1 MTIFDRLYTEAMQRP
16 EVVVAL
22 PIAIAIAV
30 FFWSLDRIRKE
41 RIARPLETSAVRA
54 TPRELVDRL
63 LRPAAENLSQ
73 RRTVQ
78 GKPTLTEDLA
88 RAGLNITPAEYL
100 LIRIGSV
107 ALGALIG
114 LFRFGISIGPIVLG
128 AVAFVL
134 PPLVVTYLQRRR
146 QNLFNDQLTGML
158 QLLSNSLKTGYAIDR
173 ALETVASKSRPPVS
187 TEFERVTTEIT
198 LGTSVEDALS
208 ALLLRI
214 NSPDLEFIV
223 TAILLHVRVGGN
235 LAEVLDTIS
244 DTLRD
249 RLQTKRDMSVLTA
262 QSRASATIITG
273 LPILLALGLYVFVPG
288 YFAPMTSTLI
298 GYILLGIAGLFILI
312 GNILIRRMTA
322 LQS

>member
-1 MTIFDRLYTEAMQRP
+1 MNPPPQVI
-16 EVVVAL
+16 VAV
-22 PIAIAIAV
+22 PMAAAIVV

-41 RIARPLETSAVRA
+41 RTERVVTETAARA
-54 TPRELVDRL
+54 TPRELVERL
-63 LRPAAENLSQ
+63 LRPAADNLSQ
-73 RRTVQ
+73 RRSVR
-78 GKPTLTEDLA
+78 GRPTLTEDLA
-88 RAGLNITPAEYL
+88 RAGLNITPPEYL
-100 LIRIGSV
+100 LMRIGAV
-107 ALGALIG
+107 ALGALVG
-114 LFRFGISIGPIVLG
+114 LFRFGFTIGPVILG
-128 AVAFVL
+128 AVGFIV
-134 PPLVVTYLQRRR
+134 PPLVVAYLQRRR
-146 QNLFNDQLTGML
+146 QNLFNEQLTAML

-173 ALETVASKSRPPVS
+173 ALETVATKSRPPVS

-223 TAILLHVRVGGN
+223 TAILLHSRVGGN

-273 LPILLALGLYVFVPG
+273 LPILLALGLYIFVPG
-288 YFAPMTSTLI
+288 YFAPMTSTVV
-298 GYILLGIAGLFILI
+298 GYVLLGIAAFFVLI
-312 GNILIRRMTA
+312 GNIIIQRMSA
-322 LQS
+322 LEA

>member
-1 MTIFDRLYTEAMQRP
+1 MNLPPQVI
-16 EVVVAL
+16 VAV
-22 PIAIAIAV
+22 PMAGAIVV

-41 RIARPLETSAVRA
+41 RIARPLVATVPRA
-54 TPRELVDRL
+54 TPRELVERL
-63 LRPAAENLSQ
+63 LRPAADNLSQ
-73 RRTVQ
+73 RRSAS

-100 LIRIGSV
+100 LIRIGAV

-114 LFRFGISIGPIVLG
+114 LFRFGFSIGPVVLG
-128 AVAFVL
+128 LIGFIV
-134 PPLVVTYLQRRR
+134 PPLVMAFLQRRR
-146 QNLFNDQLTGML
+146 QTMFNEQLTGML

-173 ALETVASKSRPPVS
+173 ALETVASKSQPPVS
-187 TEFERVTTEIT
+187 TEFERVATEIT
-198 LGTSVEDALS
+198 LGTSVEEALS

-214 NSPDLEFIV
+214 NSSDLEFIV
-223 TAILLHVRVGGN
+223 TAILLHTRVGGN

-288 YFAPMTSTLI
+288 YFAPMTSTFV
-298 GYILLGIAGLFILI
+298 GYVLLGIAALLVLI
-312 GNILIRRMTA
+312 GNVLIQRMTTLDA
-322 LQS
+322 

>member
-1 MTIFDRLYTEAMQRP
+1 MSNAVI
-16 EVVVAL
+16 VAVPMAL
-22 PIAIAIAV
+22 AIAV

-41 RIARPLETSAVRA
+41 RIARPLDGDGAPTRA
-54 TPRELVDRL
+54 TPRELVEKL
-63 LRPAAENLSQ
+63 LRPAADNLSQ
-73 RRTVQ
+73 RRSVA

-88 RAGLNITPAEYL
+88 RAGLNITPSEYL
-100 LIRIGSV
+100 LIRFGAI

-114 LFRFGISIGPIVLG
+114 LFRFGFSIGPLILAAIGFIV
-128 AVAFVL
+128 
-134 PPLVVTYLQRRR
+134 PPLVVNYLQRRR
-146 QNLFNDQLTGML
+146 QNMFNEQLAGML

-173 ALETVASKSRPPVS
+173 ALETVAAKSQPPVS

-198 LGTSVEDALS
+198 LGTSVEEALS

-223 TAILLHVRVGGN
+223 TAILLHSRVGGN
-235 LAEVLDTIS
+235 LAEVLDNIS

-273 LPILLALGLYVFVPG
+273 LPILLGLGLYVFVPG
-288 YFAPMTSTLI
+288 YFAPMTSTFV
-298 GYILLGIAGLFILI
+298 GYILLGIAVVLIVI

-322 LQS
+322 LQA

>member
-1 MTIFDRLYTEAMQRP
+1 MSLPPQVI
-16 EVVVAL
+16 VAV
-22 PIAIAIAV
+22 PMAAAIVV

-41 RIARPLETSAVRA
+41 RIARPLAPSAPRA
-54 TPRELVDRL
+54 TPRELVERL
-63 LRPAAENLSQ
+63 LRPAADNLSQ
-73 RRTVQ
+73 RRSAS

-88 RAGLNITPAEYL
+88 RAGLNITPSEYL
-100 LIRIGSV
+100 LIRIGAV

-114 LFRFGISIGPIVLG
+114 LFRFGFSIGPVVLG
-128 AVAFVL
+128 LIGFIV
-134 PPLVVTYLQRRR
+134 PPLVLAFLQRRR
-146 QNLFNDQLTGML
+146 QTMFNEQLTGML

-173 ALETVASKSRPPVS
+173 ALETVASKSQPPVS
-187 TEFERVTTEIT
+187 TEFERVATEIT
-198 LGTSVEDALS
+198 LGTSVEEALS

-214 NSPDLEFIV
+214 NSSDLEFIV
-223 TAILLHVRVGGN
+223 TAILLHTRVGGN

-298 GYILLGIAGLFILI
+298 GYVLLGIAALLVVI
-312 GNILIRRMTA
+312 GNVLIQRMTA
-322 LQS
+322 LDA

>member
-1 MTIFDRLYTEAMQRP
+1 MA
-16 EVVVAL
+16 A
-22 PIAIAIAV
+22 AIAV
-30 FFWSLDRIRKE
+30 FFWSIDRVRKE
-41 RIARPLETSAVRA
+41 HLSRPAEMVGPRA
-54 TPRELVDRL
+54 TPRELVERL
-63 LRPAAENLSQ
+63 LRPAADNLSL
-73 RRTVQ
+73 RRSAD
-78 GKPTLTEDLA
+78 GKPTLAEDLA
-88 RAGLNITPAEYL
+88 RAGLSITPAEYL
-100 LIRIGSV
+100 LIRIGAI
-107 ALGALIG
+107 ALGALAG
-114 LFRFGISIGPIVLG
+114 LFRFGISVGPIILG
-128 AVAFVL
+128 LVGFVL
-134 PPLVVTYLQRRR
+134 PPLIVGFLQRRR
-146 QNLFNDQLTGML
+146 QNLFNDQLGSML

-173 ALETVASKSRPPVS
+173 ALETVAAKSQPPVS

-273 LPILLALGLYVFVPG
+273 LPILLGLGLYVFVPG
-288 YFAPMTSTLI
+288 YFAPMTSTFV
-298 GYILLGIAGLFILI
+298 GYVLLGIAALLVLI
-312 GNILIRRMTA
+312 GNVIIQRMTA
-322 LQS
+322 LES

>member
-1 MTIFDRLYTEAMQRP
+1 MNIPTPVI
-16 EVVVAL
+16 
-22 PIAIAIAV
+22 IAVPMAAAIAV

-41 RIARPLETSAVRA
+41 RTPQPQAPLPARA
-54 TPRELVDRL
+54 TPRELVERL
-63 LRPAAENLSQ
+63 LRPAADNLSQ
-73 RRTVQ
+73 RRSVR
-78 GKPTLTEDLA
+78 GRPTLAEDLA
-88 RAGLNITPAEYL
+88 RAGLTISPPEYL
-100 LIRIGSV
+100 LIRIGAV
-107 ALGALIG
+107 VLAALIG
-114 LFRFGISIGPIVLG
+114 LLRFGISIGPIVLA
-128 AVAFVL
+128 AVGFVL
-134 PPLVVTYLQRRR
+134 PPLVMAYLQRRR
-146 QNLFNDQLTGML
+146 QNMFNDQLTGML

-173 ALETVASKSRPPVS
+173 ALETVAAKSQPPVS
-187 TEFERVTTEIT
+187 TEFERVATEVT

-235 LAEVLDTIS
+235 LAEVLDNIS

-288 YFAPMTSTLI
+288 YFAPMTSTWI
-298 GYILLGIAGLFILI
+298 GYALLAVAGFLVLI
-312 GNILIRRMTA
+312 GNLLIRRMTT
-322 LQS
+322 LQG

>member
-1 MTIFDRLYTEAMQRP
+1 MNLPAPVI
-16 EVVVAL
+16 VAV
-22 PIAIAIAV
+22 PMAAAVFV
-30 FFWSLDRIRKE
+30 FFWALDRVRKD
-41 RIARPLETSAVRA
+41 IILSQPPGAQPPRA
-54 TPRELVDRL
+54 TPRELVERL
-63 LRPAAENLSQ
+63 LKPAAENLSQ
-73 RRTVQ
+73 RRKKE

-88 RAGLNITPAEYL
+88 RAGLNITAPEYL
-100 LIRIGSV
+100 LIRIGV
-107 ALGALIG
+107 IGLAALIG
-114 LFRFGISIGPIVLG
+114 LFRFGFSVGPLILG
-128 AVAFVL
+128 AVGFVI
-134 PPLVVTYLQRRR
+134 PPLVVAYLQRRR
-146 QNLFNDQLTGML
+146 QTQFNEQLASML
-158 QLLSNSLKTGYAIDR
+158 QLLSNSLKTGYPVDR
-173 ALETVASKSRPPVS
+173 ALETVAAKSQPPVS

-249 RLQTKRDMSVLTA
+249 RLQTKRDMAVLTA

-288 YFAPMTSTLI
+288 YFEPMTTTFI
-298 GYILLGIAGLFILI
+298 GYILPGIAGGLILV
-312 GNILIRRMTA
+312 GNLLIRRMTQ
-322 LQS
+322 LES

>member
-1 MTIFDRLYTEAMQRP
+1 MNLPPQVI
-16 EVVVAL
+16 VAV
-22 PIAIAIAV
+22 PMAAAIVV

-41 RIARPLETSAVRA
+41 RIARPLAATAPRA
-54 TPRELVDRL
+54 TPRELVERL
-63 LRPAAENLSQ
+63 LRPAADNLSQ
-73 RRTVQ
+73 RRSAS

-100 LIRIGSV
+100 LIRIGAV

-114 LFRFGISIGPIVLG
+114 LFRFGFSIGPLVLG
-128 AVAFVL
+128 LIGFIV
-134 PPLVVTYLQRRR
+134 PPLVMAFLQRRR
-146 QNLFNDQLTGML
+146 QTMFNEQLTGML

-173 ALETVASKSRPPVS
+173 ALETVASKSQPPVS
-187 TEFERVTTEIT
+187 TEFERVATEIT
-198 LGTSVEDALS
+198 LGTSVEEALS

-214 NSPDLEFIV
+214 NSSDLEFIV
-223 TAILLHVRVGGN
+223 TAILLHTRVGGN

-288 YFAPMTSTLI
+288 YFAPMTSTFV
-298 GYILLGIAGLFILI
+298 GYLLLGIAAMLVLVGNVLI
-312 GNILIRRMTA
+312 QRMTTLDA
-322 LQS
+322 

>member
-1 MTIFDRLYTEAMQRP
+1 VSLPPQVI
-16 EVVVAL
+16 VAV
-22 PIAIAIAV
+22 PMAAAIVV
-30 FFWSLDRIRKE
+30 FFWSLDRISKE
-41 RIARPLETSAVRA
+41 RIARPMVASAPRA
-54 TPRELVDRL
+54 TPRELVERL
-63 LRPAAENLSQ
+63 LRPAAENLSH
-73 RRTVQ
+73 RRSAS

-100 LIRIGSV
+100 LIRIGAV

-128 AVAFVL
+128 LIGFII
-134 PPLVVTYLQRRR
+134 PPLVMAFLQRRR
-146 QNLFNDQLTGML
+146 QMMFNEQLAGML

-173 ALETVASKSRPPVS
+173 ALETVASKSQPPVS
-187 TEFERVTTEIT
+187 TEFERVATEIT
-198 LGTSVEDALS
+198 LGTSVEEALS

-223 TAILLHVRVGGN
+223 TAILLHTRVGGN

-288 YFAPMTSTLI
+288 YFAPMTTTFV
-298 GYILLGIAGLFILI
+298 GYVLLGVAGLLILI
-312 GNILIRRMTA
+312 GNVLIQRMTTLDA
-322 LQS
+322 

>member
-1 MTIFDRLYTEAMQRP
+1 MDLPPQVI
-16 EVVVAL
+16 VAV
-22 PIAIAIAV
+22 PMAAAIAV

-41 RIARPLETSAVRA
+41 RIVQPTEPAPPRA
-54 TPRELVDRL
+54 TPRELVERL
-63 LRPAAENLSQ
+63 LKPAAENLSQ
-73 RRTVQ
+73 RRSAS

-100 LIRIGSV
+100 LIRIGAV

-114 LFRFGISIGPIVLG
+114 LFRFGVSVGPLILG
-128 AVAFVL
+128 LVGFVA
-134 PPLVVTYLQRRR
+134 PPLVLAYLQRRR
-146 QNLFNDQLTGML
+146 QNMFNDQLAGML

-173 ALETVASKSRPPVS
+173 ALETVAAKSQPPVS
-187 TEFERVTTEIT
+187 TEFERVATEIT

-223 TAILLHVRVGGN
+223 TAILLHTRVGGN

-288 YFAPMTSTLI
+288 YFAPMTSTTI
-298 GYILLGIAGLFILI
+298 GYVLLGIAAFFVLI
-312 GNILIRRMTA
+312 GNLIIQRMTA
-322 LQS
+322 LES

>member
-1 MTIFDRLYTEAMQRP
+1 MGA
-16 EVVVAL
+16 
-22 PIAIAIAV
+22 AIMV

-41 RIARPLETSAVRA
+41 RIARPLTPAAPRA
-54 TPRELVDRL
+54 TPRELVERL
-63 LRPAAENLSQ
+63 LRPAADTLSS
-73 RRTVQ
+73 RRSAS

-100 LIRIGSV
+100 LIRIGAV

-114 LFRFGISIGPIVLG
+114 IFRFGFWIGPVILIVIG
-128 AVAFVL
+128 FAA
-134 PPLVVTYLQRRR
+134 PPLVITSLQRRR
-146 QNLFNDQLTGML
+146 QNKFNDQLTGML
-158 QLLSNSLKTGYAIDR
+158 QLLSNSLKTGYPIDR
-173 ALETVASKSRPPVS
+173 ALETVAMKSPRPVS

-198 LGTSVEDALS
+198 LGTTVEDALS

-223 TAILLHVRVGGN
+223 TAILLHTRVGGN
-235 LAEVLDTIS
+235 LAEVLDNIS

-273 LPILLALGLYVFVPG
+273 LPILLALGLYLLVPG
-288 YFAPMTSTLI
+288 YYAPMTTSWI
-298 GYILLGIAGLFILI
+298 GYAMLGFAAFMILI
-312 GNILIRRMTA
+312 GNLLIQRMTA
-322 LQS
+322 LDGG

>member
-1 MTIFDRLYTEAMQRP
+1 MFIA
-16 EVVVAL
+16 V
-22 PIAIAIAV
+22 PIAAAVAV

-41 RIARPLETSAVRA
+41 RIKPEPQALVPRA
-54 TPRELVDRL
+54 TPRELVERL
-63 LRPAAENLSQ
+63 LRPAADNLSQ
-73 RRTVQ
+73 RRS
-78 GKPTLTEDLA
+78 GKGRPTLSEDLA
-88 RAGLNITPAEYL
+88 RAGLNITPPEYL
-100 LIRIGSV
+100 LIRIGAV
-107 ALGALIG
+107 ALGVLIG
-114 LFRFGISIGPIVLG
+114 IFRFGISFGPIILG
-128 AVAFVL
+128 VVGFIV
-134 PPLVVTYLQRRR
+134 PPLVIGYLQRRR
-146 QNLFNDQLTGML
+146 QNLFNDQLAGML

-214 NSPDLEFIV
+214 DSPDLEFIV

-298 GYILLGIAGLFILI
+298 GYVLLGIAGLFILV
-312 GNILIRRMTA
+312 GNLLIRRMTQ
-322 LQS
+322 LQA

>member
-1 MTIFDRLYTEAMQRP
+1 LSLPPQVI
-16 EVVVAL
+16 VAV
-22 PIAIAIAV
+22 PMAAAIVV

-41 RIARPLETSAVRA
+41 RIARPLVATAPRA
-54 TPRELVDRL
+54 TPRELVERL
-63 LRPAAENLSQ
+63 LRPAADNLSQ
-73 RRTVQ
+73 RRSAS

-100 LIRIGSV
+100 LIRIGAV

-114 LFRFGISIGPIVLG
+114 LFRFGFSIGPVVLG
-128 AVAFVL
+128 LIGFIV
-134 PPLVVTYLQRRR
+134 PPLVMAFLQRRR
-146 QNLFNDQLTGML
+146 QTMFNEQLTGML

-173 ALETVASKSRPPVS
+173 ALETVASKSQPPVS
-187 TEFERVTTEIT
+187 TEFERVATEIT
-198 LGTSVEDALS
+198 LGTSVEEALS

-214 NSPDLEFIV
+214 NSSDLEFIV
-223 TAILLHVRVGGN
+223 TAILLHTRVGGN

-288 YFAPMTSTLI
+288 YFAPMTSTFV
-298 GYILLGIAGLFILI
+298 GYVLLGIAALLVVI
-312 GNILIRRMTA
+312 GNVLIQRMTTLDA
-322 LQS
+322 

>member
-1 MTIFDRLYTEAMQRP
+1 MNLPPAVI
-16 EVVVAL
+16 VAV
-22 PIAIAIAV
+22 PMAAAIAV

-41 RIARPLETSAVRA
+41 RIVQPVTAPAPRA
-54 TPRELVDRL
+54 TPRELVERL

-73 RRTVQ
+73 RRSAS

-88 RAGLNITPAEYL
+88 RAGLNITAAEYL
-100 LIRIGSV
+100 LIRIGAV
-107 ALGALIG
+107 ALGALVG
-114 LFRFGISIGPIVLG
+114 LFRFGISIGPIILG
-128 AVAFVL
+128 LVGFVA
-134 PPLVVTYLQRRR
+134 PPLVMAFLQRRR
-146 QNLFNDQLTGML
+146 QTMFNDQLTGML
-158 QLLSNSLKTGYAIDR
+158 QLLSNSLKTGYPIDR
-173 ALETVASKSRPPVS
+173 ALETVASKSQPPVS
-187 TEFERVTTEIT
+187 TEFERVATEIT

-223 TAILLHVRVGGN
+223 TAILLHTKVGGN

-288 YFAPMTSTLI
+288 YFAPMTTTFV
-298 GYILLGIAGLFILI
+298 GYVLLGVAALLIVI
-312 GNILIRRMTA
+312 GNVLIQRMTTLDA
-322 LQS
+322 

>member
-1 MTIFDRLYTEAMQRP
+1 MSLPPQVI
-16 EVVVAL
+16 VAI
-22 PIAIAIAV
+22 PMAAAIVV
-30 FFWSLDRIRKE
+30 FFWSLDRISKE
-41 RIARPLETSAVRA
+41 RIARPLVASAPRA
-54 TPRELVDRL
+54 TPRELVERL
-63 LRPAAENLSQ
+63 LRPAADNLSQ
-73 RRTVQ
+73 RRSAS

-100 LIRIGSV
+100 LIRIGAV

-114 LFRFGISIGPIVLG
+114 LFRFGLSIGPIVLG
-128 AVAFVL
+128 LIGFVV
-134 PPLVVTYLQRRR
+134 PPLVMAYLQRRR
-146 QNLFNDQLTGML
+146 QTMFNEQLTGML

-173 ALETVASKSRPPVS
+173 ALETVASKSQPPVS
-187 TEFERVTTEIT
+187 TEFERVATEIT
-198 LGTSVEDALS
+198 LGTSVEEALS

-223 TAILLHVRVGGN
+223 TAILLHTRVGGN

-288 YFAPMTSTLI
+288 YFAPMTTTFV
-298 GYILLGIAGLFILI
+298 GYVLLGIAGLLILI
-312 GNILIRRMTA
+312 GNVLIQRMTA
-322 LQS
+322 LDA